1 MYTTQA
7 KMYGFINQSHSDNTC
22 NLTCATWEGELYN
35 GFVWNDQITTLD
47 IDNPICKFLSTTS
60 AIQEDTCHAPPI
72 ECADDPC
79 HTGICL
85 FDPVH
90 VFKCDCS
97 LTYFQ
102 GLYCQI
108 DPCKIKH
115 CLNNGICTQGVCQ
128 CAPGFEGNICEFT
141 STSIH
146 YYWKLDQYTKCDKN
160 CNKGIQNRSVQCFE
174 KTPGSPA
181 QISSTES
188 CQIDKPSAEK
198 ICNDIYCG
206 QKVVRLSI
214 RLDIPYISITAS
226 AKIEETFRKGFIQ
239 DIAHVLEINI
249 NRIQIDAIK
258 EGSVIID
265 FSIFPGI
272 GISVEEAETLFK
284 SEIESPNSWLNTQSE
299 VVSTSKTVAII
310 VKSSVIV
317 AKLFVQPGASSQEE
331 DGLNIVI
338 PISIGSAVLV
348 IVIVSV
354 LVYFFVCKRKK
365 DLRITRRVL
374 HPYTKLEF

>member
-1 MYTTQA
+1 MICILWFLFMYTTQA
-7 KMYGFINQSHSDNTC
+7 YMYGFINQSHSDNTC

-47 IDNPICKFLSTTS
+47 MDNPICKFLSTTS

-115 CLNNGICTQGVCQ
+115 CLNNGVCQQGVCQ
-128 CAPGFEGNICEFT
+128 CVPGFEGEICE
-141 STSIH
+141 I
-146 YYWKLDQYTKCDKN
+146 
-160 CNKGIQNRSVQCFE
+160 IAV
-174 KTPGSPA
+174 SPVNPPP
-181 QISSTES
+181 I
-188 CQIDKPSAEK
+188 
-198 ICNDIYCG
+198 
-206 QKVVRLSI
+206 
-214 RLDIPYISITAS
+214 
-226 AKIEETFRKGFIQ
+226 
-239 DIAHVLEINI
+239 
-249 NRIQIDAIK
+249 
-258 EGSVIID
+258 VIIHA
-265 FSIFPGI
+265 P
-272 GISVEEAETLFK
+272 V
-284 SEIESPNSWLNTQSE
+284 
-299 VVSTSKTVAII
+299 
-310 VKSSVIV
+310 
-317 AKLFVQPGASSQEE
+317 QEE

-348 IVIVSV
+348 IIIISV

-365 DLRITRRVL
+365 DPRITRRML